1 MRDNSLL
8 FGTAYYPEYMP
19 YERTDKDIEM
29 MAQAGMNVIRIAE
42 STWSTLEPVE
52 GTFDFSYIDR
62 IVKATAKVGMSVI
75 IGTPTYAI
83 PAWLAKKDADIMVRT
98 KDGQA
103 VYGRRQIYDLLNPT
117 FVFYAERV
125 IRKLAEHTAPMENV
139 IGFQID
145 NETKH
150 YGNDG
155 QRMQQSFIAYLRE
168 KFPDIEDLNKT
179 FYLNYWSNAIHDWN
193 DFPDMCGCVN
203 AGLAGEYEAFR
214 RSVAAKYLSWQ
225 ASIIRE
231 YKRENQFIT
240 HNLDFDWKKFGAD
253 IAQDGYSYGVQGDIN
268 HYEVSKCLDIVG
280 TDIYH
285 PTQDELTGAEIAFCG
300 DSIRSLKG
308 QNYLVL
314 ESQAQAFKYWTPYP
328 KQLKLHAYS
337 HLASGA
343 CGVMY
348 WNWHSIH
355 NGYETYWRGILS
367 HDLQRN
373 RVYEEI
379 AAIGAEW
386 KQYGA
391 YFRGLHKKNRIAFLV
406 DNRSMTAM
414 KWFPVDGEF
423 SYNDIVRWMYDSLY
437 ECNLECDVID
447 VSAWEEPSDL
457 GTFYDMI
464 VTPGLYCASETLIQL
479 LDTFVKKGGVLVSS
493 FRSFVADSYASV
505 YADALP
511 HGLTKCFGMTYQEF
525 TEPGKTMLSLDGSRL
540 ESLLYYMELLKLQT
554 AESMANYQHKYWG
567 IYAAIT
573 QNAYGNGMAYYMGC
587 YSSKDILKQVLTQA
601 AERAGISRKRERSPI
616 IIRDGIN
623 AQGKTLHFVLHYEEE
638 TWQMRCPYEDV
649 VELFSGRHYGKGEEI
664 ILEDW
669 DVKILIE

>member
-117 FVFYAERV
+117 FLFYAERV

-155 QRMQQSFIAYLRE
+155 QRMQQSFIAYLQE

-414 KWFPVDGEF
+414 KWFPVDGEL

>member
-8 FGTAYYPEYMP
+8 FGTAYYPEYIP

-62 IVKATAKVGMSVI
+62 TVKAAAKVGMSVI

-117 FVFYAERV
+117 FLFYAERV

-414 KWFPVDGEF
+414 KWFPVDGEL

-525 TEPGKTMLSLDGSRL
+525 TEPGKTMLSLDGSRP

-638 TWQMRCPYEDV
+638 TRRMRCPYEDV

>member
-8 FGTAYYPEYMP
+8 FGTAYYPEYIP

-62 IVKATAKVGMSVI
+62 TVKAAAKVGMSVI

-117 FVFYAERV
+117 FLFYAERV

-155 QRMQQSFIAYLRE
+155 QRMQQSFIAYLQE

-193 DFPDMCGCVN
+193 DFPDMRGCVN

-414 KWFPVDGEF
+414 KWFPVDGEL

-525 TEPGKTMLSLDGSRL
+525 TEPGKTMLSLDGSRP

-567 IYAAIT
+567 TYAAIT

-601 AERAGISRKRERSPI
+601 AERAGVSRKRERSPI

-638 TWQMRCPYEDV
+638 TRRMRCPYEDV